1 MGVTDLRVGERV
13 DLNCLNHHHR
23 EMRGKMGEVRL
34 QKSFQHRAGSHLAAR
49 ARSQG
54 HAISER
60 AGGHQASAV
69 EVEKTGVSGN
79 NNGHS

>member
-1 MGVTDLRVGERV
+1 MGVTNLRVGERV
-13 DLNCLNHHHR
+13 DLNCLDYHHR

-34 QKSFQHRAGSHLAAR
+34 QKSFQHHAGSHLAGR

-60 AGGHQASAV
+60 AGHQASAV